1 MPREGFAPSISGEL
15 FVLSGIHP
23 SLGIMSI
30 ALVEDEPGALTRLGH
45 LGEAP
50 ETGSIHRLYGRVI
63 VQIDLYNLRRRYS
76 RPS

>member
-1 MPREGFAPSISGEL
+1 
-15 FVLSGIHP
+15 
-23 SLGIMSI
+23 MSI

-50 ETGSIHRLYGRVI
+50 EAGSVHRLYGRVI

-76 RPS
+76 RLL